1 MASLNRVE
9 LIGNLGADPEIRST
23 RDGKQIANMRLACS
37 ESWKDRNGDRQ
48 ERTEWISVVCF
59 NENLVKVIKQYVR
72 KGSKIYCSGRFQTRK
87 WQDQSGNDR
96 FSTEVVM
103 QAFDGQLIL
112 LDSKGQG
119 DSKPSDNRA
128 DNRGSMSS
136 QYDADLDDEVPG
148 FD

>member
-37 ESWKDRNGDRQ
+37 ENWKDRNGDRQ

-59 NENLVKVIKQYVR
+59 NENLVKIIKQYVR

-112 LDSKGQG
+112 LDGKSQG
-119 DSKPSDNRA
+119 DAKPSDNRA